1 MSAGQEARFGW
12 MICSNAETRSRFNF
26 DSQKAERIF
35 MKEIDFELLRKRRE
49 KILMLRAGI
58 NESQN
63 ISLGY
68 VLNIDGKQYPVMAC
82 FPVGTN
88 DEGAKDKFNYL
99 INGQKS

>member
-1 MSAGQEARFGW
+1 
-12 MICSNAETRSRFNF
+12 
-26 DSQKAERIF
+26 
-35 MKEIDFELLRKRRE
+35 MKDKSIDFELLRKRRE

-68 VLNIDGKQYPVMAC
+68 VLNIDGKQYPVLAC
-82 FPVGTN
+82 FPVGTAA
-88 DEGAKDKFNYL
+88 GHAKSKFEYL

>member
-1 MSAGQEARFGW
+1 
-12 MICSNAETRSRFNF
+12 
-26 DSQKAERIF
+26 
-35 MKEIDFELLRKRRE
+35 MKEIDYELLRKRRE
-49 KILMLRAGI
+49 KIFKLRT
-58 NESQN
+58 EVEEKQN